1 MIKAREVIFNIT
13 KIKRLLKSE
22 DKTQEGKKKK
32 NNKVSLHRV
41 QKFLS
46 LWKLRIVSEV
56 IFSENQKLNI
66 TACCVLAVCWRDC

>member
-22 DKTQEGKKKK
+22 DKNSRRKEKK

-46 LWKLRIVSEV
+46 LVK
-56 IFSENQKLNI
+56 
-66 TACCVLAVCWRDC
+66 A